1 MLRFQRPVK
10 PALLIAFALFCSG
23 STAKS
28 ERELLAES
36 QASVTAEKR
45 ALVEKL
51 FASTKM
57 DEVLNAEFT
66 VGLKSAIENHKANE
80 KAELLKLKVDQS
92 IIDDELKFLDTLPDQ
107 VVKELNPARELH
119 EILVESTA
127 KYYDD
132 DDLKNL
138 SQFYEQPSGKKVIQE
153 VPKITQDALER
164 TRTNLLPKIES
175 ALDSALSEAE
185 AKGLIPHMPSK
196 PGA

>member
-1 MLRFQRPVK
+1 
-10 PALLIAFALFCSG
+10 
-23 STAKS
+23 
-28 ERELLAES
+28 
-36 QASVTAEKR
+36 
-45 ALVEKL
+45 
-51 FASTKM
+51 
-57 DEVLNAEFT
+57 
-66 VGLKSAIENHKANE
+66 
-80 KAELLKLKVDQS
+80 
-92 IIDDELKFLDTLPDQ
+92 LDTLPDQ